1 MIFERS
7 KFNKLGNLES
17 DVCVHYRKSRNVV
30 EVCVG
35 DSHIA
40 HSYELNFEDVD
51 QLINT
56 LEKLRGEFK
65 ND

>member
-1 MIFERS
+1 MIFELQKLNS
-7 KFNKLGNLES
+7 LGNLES
-17 DVCVHYRKSRNVV
+17 DICVHFRKSRNVV

-40 HSYELNFEDVD
+40 HAYDLNSEDVD

-56 LEKLRGEFK
+56 LEKLRGKF
-65 ND
+65 N